1 MNLLFALA
9 GMALIVVVAV
19 IVALYVLRIEIRGSL
34 ERCGTTM
41 VTGSVRW
48 GALAAE
54 YRMEEA
60 GIFRVLIF
68 NHPVYRRIGTGEKE
82 EEEATPPEEKQ
93 PPGGKKGLPSP
104 DEALF
109 LLRILKEP
117 ATALLRSLSVRDLL
131 CDVRF
136 GTGEACTTGLVY
148 GYFWTMKGILSPLGQ
163 VRLHM
168 DPDFSRP
175 VCEGRLSVAIGIE
188 RPLLVL
194 VATGK
199 LLAVPEVRAM
209 LWNRPGAVS

>member
-1 MNLLFALA
+1 VDLLFAVV
-9 GMALIVVVAV
+9 GMAAIVVVAV

-54 YRMEEA
+54 YRTEGA
-60 GIFRVLIF
+60 GIFRLLLF
-68 NHPVYRRIGTGEKE
+68 DHPVYRRIDTGEEK
-82 EEEATPPEEKQ
+82 AAPPEEIK
-93 PPGGKKGLPSP
+93 PTGGEKGLPSP
-104 DEALF
+104 NEALF
-109 LLRILKEP
+109 LLGLLKEP
-117 ATALLRSLSVRDLL
+117 ATVLLRSLSVRELL

-148 GYFWTMKGILSPLGQ
+148 GYFWTMKGILSPVGQ

-168 DPDFSRP
+168 NPDFSRQ
-175 VCEGRLSVAIGIE
+175 VCEGTLSVAIGIE

-199 LLAVPEVRAM
+199 LLAVPEVRSM
-209 LWNRPGAVS
+209 LWNRSGAVP

>member
-34 ERCGTTM
+34 ERCGTTT

-54 YRMEEA
+54 YRREEA

-82 EEEATPPEEKQ
+82 EEEATPPEEKK
-93 PPGGKKGLPSP
+93 PPAEKKGLPSP

-117 ATALLRSLSVRDLL
+117 ATVLLRSLSVRDLF

-163 VRLHM
+163 VRLYM

>member
-1 MNLLFALA
+1 MNLLFA
-9 GMALIVVVAV
+9 VAV
-19 IVALYVLRIEIRGSL
+19 IAAIAIAAVITALYLLRIEISGSL
-34 ERCGTTM
+34 ERCGTTT
-41 VTGSVRW
+41 VTGTVRW

-54 YRMEEA
+54 YRTEGA
-60 GIFRVLIF
+60 GIFRLLLF
-68 NHPVYRRIGTGEKE
+68 GHPVYRRIDTGGRKE
-82 EEEATPPEEKQ
+82 EAALPGEKQ
-93 PPGGKKGLPSP
+93 PPGERGGLPSP

-117 ATALLRSLSVRDLL
+117 AMVLLRSLSVRDLL

-136 GTGEACTTGLVY
+136 GTGEACTTGLVF

-194 VATGK
+194 VAAGK
-199 LLAVPEVRAM
+199 LLAFPEVRAI
-209 LWNRPGAVS
+209 LWNRPGAAP

>member
-1 MNLLFALA
+1 MNFLFALVVLVA
-9 GMALIVVVAV
+9 IVCVAV

-34 ERCGTTM
+34 KRCGTTT

-54 YRMEEA
+54 YRTEEA

-68 NHPVYRRIGTGEKE
+68 NHPVYRRLGTGEKE
-82 EEEATPPEEKQ
+82 EEAAPPEEKQ
-93 PPGGKKGLPSP
+93 PPGEKKGLPSP

-117 ATALLRSLSVRDLL
+117 ATALLRSLSVRDLF

-148 GYFWTMKGILSPLGQ
+148 GYFWAIKGILSPLGQ
-163 VRLHM
+163 VRLCM